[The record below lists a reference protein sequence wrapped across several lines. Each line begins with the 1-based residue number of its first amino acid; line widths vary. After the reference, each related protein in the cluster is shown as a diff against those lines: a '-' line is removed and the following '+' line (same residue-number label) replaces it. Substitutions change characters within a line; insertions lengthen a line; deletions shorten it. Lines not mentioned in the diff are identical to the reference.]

1 MTRKQITKITYIL
14 IILAMASFCV
24 NIGFKIKAQ
33 KNYLELDNC
42 FSQLKLDGV
51 SGTELEN
58 LKELCVPFT
67 YFDEETDLQ
76 MEKITGILQGGN
88 QGDRDELIVEV
99 NRMQLLLHT
108 RQQKLLMSFDY
119 LMYCSLLL
127 VFIAIV
133 VIIYDLLKA
142 RNEMGRVQA
151 VSEEQLKFSRDL
163 HDGVAQDLAAL
174 KVYLEKKDD
183 EKSAFYASHA
193 LSEVRYL
200 IDSMHRDLSKPLS
213 FSIKETLSDFEINF
227 GVTTHLMLVGEN
239 IDKIPGNKQMEIFR
253 ILQEALSNI
262 GRHANATE
270 VTVQLTEVGNDLKF
284 NIRDNGVGF
293 EKESVVEA
301 LETTTSKKKHYGV
314 KNIEDRVQALSGT
327 VQFINNGGTTIAI
340 TIKDFIR

>member
-1 MTRKQITKITYIL
+1 MTRKQINKITYIL
-14 IILAMASFCV
+14 IILATANFCV
-24 NIGFKIKAQ
+24 NIGFKLKAQ
-33 KNYLELDNC
+33 KNYLELDNG

-51 SGTELEN
+51 SGTELES
-58 LKELCVPFT
+58 LRKLCVPFT
-67 YFDEETDLQ
+67 YFDETTDLQ
-76 MEKITGILQGGN
+76 LEKIIGIMQGGN

-99 NRMQLLLHT
+99 NKMQLLLHT

-133 VIIYDLLKA
+133 VIIYDLFKA
-142 RNEMGRVQA
+142 RNEMSRVQA

-213 FSIKETLSDFEINF
+213 LAIKETLADFETNF
-227 GVTTHLMLVGEN
+227 GVTARLMLVGEN
-239 IDKIPGNKQMEIFR
+239 IDKIPANKQMEIFR

-262 GRHANATE
+262 GRHASATE
-270 VTVQLTEVGNDLKF
+270 VIVQLTEVGDDLKF

-293 EKESVVEA
+293 QKEMLNQVQQDGVIQ
-301 LETTTSKKKHYGV
+301 KHHYGV
-314 KNIEDRVQALSGT
+314 KNIEDRVLALGGT
-327 VQFINNGGTTIAI
+327 MQFINNGGTTIAI